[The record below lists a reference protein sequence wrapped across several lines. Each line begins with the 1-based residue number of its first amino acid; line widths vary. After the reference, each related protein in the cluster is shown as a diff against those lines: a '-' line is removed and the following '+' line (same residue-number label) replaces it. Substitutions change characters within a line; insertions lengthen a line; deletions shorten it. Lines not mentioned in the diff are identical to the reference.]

1 MIDRADVNECRFT
14 GLVTQGPFSK
24 LSPGGVETTRF
35 VIECTSEQRGRSAVS
50 FITCHAYGELAR
62 TCAGL
67 VVGAAVRVLSRCRSW
82 HQAEERKSGYR
93 FEVVEIQEMPLPK
106 ASAGA

>member
-14 GLVTQGPFSK
+14 GLVTQGPICK
-24 LSPGGVETTRF
+24 RSPGGVETTRF
-35 VIECTSEQRGRSAVS
+35 VIECISEQHGRSAVS

-62 TCAGL
+62 TCADL
-67 VVGAAVRVLSRCRSW
+67 IVGAAVQVKSRCRSW

-93 FEVVEIQEMPLPK
+93 FEVVEIAEMPQ
-106 ASAGA
+106 ASVEA